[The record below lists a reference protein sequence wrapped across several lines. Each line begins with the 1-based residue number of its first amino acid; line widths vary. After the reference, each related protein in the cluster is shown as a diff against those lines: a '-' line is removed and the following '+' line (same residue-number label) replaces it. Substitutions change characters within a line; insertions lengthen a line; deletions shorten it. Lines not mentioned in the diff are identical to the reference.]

1 MQYFEKAQT
10 SFKPPLI
17 ANENA
22 YLGDVV
28 SSYVIR
34 TSSFLSLA
42 KKNPLRSKCRESTD
56 PEKPI
61 SGGFYRLE
69 KGTPLVYTYTYDEI
83 KIIVDGHFY
92 ISGMFVFIISS
103 NVFEGRGE
111 EEKKR
116 EKEKENQLI
125 QTHDR

>member
-1 MQYFEKAQT
+1 M
-10 SFKPPLI
+10 L
-17 ANENA
+17 
-22 YLGDVV
+22 YL
-28 SSYVIR
+28 R
-34 TSSFLSLA
+34 TSSVPLLSFPWLR
-42 KKNPLRSKCRESTD
+42 KPPRSKCRESTD